1 MTVLWSDSRA
11 EFTPVYN
18 GVVRALLTPDD
29 YNQQPFRETTPPGRV
44 YSLFYFP
51 FERCELPRDRNHGAV
66 CGYLCNC
73 LTNIRGCACPRYFC
87 VIFFFFFLGLYYFG
101 LLVLGVFQEGGGGG
115 PRFFFCF
122 FFFFFF
128 WWDYMDS
135 SYVIW
140 DLHEWVLDG
149 KRFRRYSTY

>member
-51 FERCELPRDRNHGAV
+51 FERCEPPRDRNHGAV
-66 CGYLCNC
+66 CGYLRNC
-73 LTNIRGCACPRYFC
+73 LTNTRGRARPRYFC
-87 VIFFFFFLGLYYFG
+87 NFFFTGLHG
-101 LLVLGVFQEGGGGG
+101 LVVVRDTWPPRESTGNDSDDVPRINYERFASTVRRISFQAQRDTNLICAGNRG
-115 PRFFFCF
+115 
-122 FFFFFF
+122 
-128 WWDYMDS
+128 
-135 SYVIW
+135 II
-140 DLHEWVLDG
+140 
-149 KRFRRYSTY
+149 

>member
-18 GVVRALLTPDD
+18 GVVRALFTPDD

-51 FERCELPRDRNHGAV
+51 FERCEPPRDRNHGAV

-73 LTNIRGCACPRYFC
+73 LTNTRGRARAPPCYFR
-87 VIFFFFFLGLYYFG
+87 IFFFAGLHGLVVRGLRELVGTGRKTISVMFHVLITNDPRRPRIPLFRLEHNGTVIYFATA
-101 LLVLGVFQEGGGGG
+101 L
-115 PRFFFCF
+115 
-122 FFFFFF
+122 
-128 WWDYMDS
+128 
-135 SYVIW
+135 
-140 DLHEWVLDG
+140 
-149 KRFRRYSTY
+149 FR